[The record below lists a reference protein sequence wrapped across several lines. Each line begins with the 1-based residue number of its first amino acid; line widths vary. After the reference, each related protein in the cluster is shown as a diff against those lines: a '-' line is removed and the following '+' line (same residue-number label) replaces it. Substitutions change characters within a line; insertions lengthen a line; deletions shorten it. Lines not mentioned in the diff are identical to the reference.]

1 MKGAT
6 GAGVPIIIIPIV
18 SAFYDVRI
26 GVVIMVIPNILTN
39 IHQLYIYRK
48 SILPLPLT
56 FSFAFGGGIGAII
69 GTVFLAK
76 LSLDSLSIGMG
87 CIVLLYIIFKLF
99 VPSWRLVYQ
108 KSKGLF
114 LPIGFFGG
122 ILQGASGISAPISI
136 TFLNSMKLTRET
148 FISTISVYFMVM
160 AFFQTPVLFYYQFIG
175 YQIVF
180 VSLLCTFVLL
190 LSMPIGNKIAKSIS
204 VNTFDKLIL
213 ILLGIITCK
222 LFLDILIK

>member
-1 MKGAT
+1 LKGAT
-6 GAGVPIIIIPIV
+6 GAGVPIIIIPII
-18 SAFYDVRI
+18 SAFYDVRL
-26 GVVIMVIPNILTN
+26 GVVIMVIPNVITN

-56 FSFAFGGGIGAII
+56 FAFALGGGLGAII
-69 GTVFLAK
+69 GTVFLAN

-87 CIVLLYIIFKLF
+87 CVVLAYITFKLF
-99 VPSWRLVYQ
+99 VPSWHLIYQ

-114 LPIGFFGG
+114 FPIGFFGG
-122 ILQGASGISAPISI
+122 ILQGASGISAPLSI

-160 AFFQTPVLFYYQFIG
+160 AFFQTPALIYYKFIG
-175 YQIVF
+175 FDIVF
-180 VSLLCTFVLL
+180 ISVLCTFVLL
-190 LSMPIGNKIAKSIS
+190 LSMPVGARIAKSIS
-204 VNTFDKLIL
+204 INAFDKLIL

-222 LFLDILIK
+222 IFFDILIN

>member
-48 SILPLPLT
+48 SILPLSLT
-56 FSFAFGGGIGAII
+56 LSFACGGGFGAII

-76 LSLDSLSIGMG
+76 LSLNALSIGMG
-87 CIVLLYIIFKLF
+87 CIVLLYILFKLF

-114 LPIGFFGG
+114 LPVGFFGG

-160 AFFQTPVLFYYQFIG
+160 ALFQTPALFYYEFIG

-180 VSLLCTFVLL
+180 ISLLCTFVLL
-190 LSMPIGNKIAKSIS
+190 LSMPIGARIAKSIS

-213 ILLGIITCK
+213 ILLGIITLK
-222 LFLDILIK
+222 IFFDILIK

>member
-48 SILPLPLT
+48 SILPLTLT

-87 CIVLLYIIFKLF
+87 CIVLLYIMFKLF

-108 KSKGLF
+108 KSKSLF

-148 FISTISVYFMVM
+148 FISTISVYFMIM
-160 AFFQTPVLFYYQFIG
+160 ALFQTPALIYYKFISYDIVLI
-175 YQIVF
+175 
-180 VSLLCTFVLL
+180 SLLGTFVLL
-190 LSMPIGNKIAKSIS
+190 LSMPIGGKIAKSIS
-204 VNTFDKLIL
+204 VNAFDKLIL
-213 ILLGIITCK
+213 ILLSIISIK
-222 LFLDILIK
+222 IFLDFFIK